1 MIGNHIVSARVT
13 EHSFC
18 DQNSPFVSAC
28 LRARRPGSGAA
39 LRSLGGRQRRGGEAV
54 RARAVHLRVPGGQHP
69 KVPGR
74 QGREGRRGRAGGRGE
89 AHGAQM
95 GQGPLHR

>member
-1 MIGNHIVSARVT
+1 MLLNTVFVIRTHRVFR
-13 EHSFC
+13 H
-18 DQNSPFVSAC
+18 AC
-28 LRARRPGSGAA
+28 THTARRPGPGAA

-54 RARAVHLRVPGGQHP
+54 RARAVHLRVPGGEHP
-69 KVPGR
+69 KVPGP
-74 QGREGRRGRAGGRGE
+74 QGREGRRGRRGRRGQ